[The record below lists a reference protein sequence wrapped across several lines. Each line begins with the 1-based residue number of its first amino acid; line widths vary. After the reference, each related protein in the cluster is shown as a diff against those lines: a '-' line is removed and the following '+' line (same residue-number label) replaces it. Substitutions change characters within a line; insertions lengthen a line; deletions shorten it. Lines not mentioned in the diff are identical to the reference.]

1 MTIKTKYNVG
11 DEVWV
16 MDGLESG
23 KIVCDRIKEVC
34 FMASSDKMEL
44 WYRLEIYPC
53 LYESELFSTKEEL
66 IKSL

>member
-1 MTIKTKYNVG
+1 MTIVTGYNLG
-11 DEVWV
+11 DEVWFR
-16 MDGLESG
+16 LESG

-53 LYESELFSTKEEL
+53 LYESELFPSKEGL